1 MSKHTPGPWHY
12 KIDGFRITIGNASTR
27 HDYLEHDR
35 TVAVIEDNSLHAQAD
50 ARLITAAPDLLEAC
64 KLAQGALRYAQKDKD
79 ASLFRVALSSIS
91 SAIRKAEPQ
100 DDGGPTFEPPDVI
113 ALARTVLRKAGSQG
127 NGPDPRD

>member
-50 ARLITAAPDLLEAC
+50 ARLIAAAPDLLEAA
-64 KLAQGALRYAQKDKD
+64 KQ
-79 ASLFRVALSSIS
+79 SLHSTDDLTIVKAAIALSK
-91 SAIRKAEPQ
+91 AIRKAEPQ
-100 DDGGPTFEPPDVI
+100 DDGPD
-113 ALARTVLRKAGSQG
+113 LR
-127 NGPDPRD
+127 D